1 MLGTLVLAVV
11 VVAVLISLR
20 IYSGLDSAARAER
33 ALVTAQQQLDDVM
46 LIQLE
51 QEAGVRGYVAS
62 GASFFLEDEPT
73 GHRRFVQ
80 TLRAFEQTTAG
91 LGIGQMPSSI
101 AELRS
106 LHQTWEQNV
115 AVPLRRNPHGPGAMM
130 RQTLGKVITDQLA
143 GDTSGVNGLLQQR
156 LDGVQLELRR
166 RIDQALIGGLA
177 SVLVFGFI
185 TFIFLTAR
193 TKMLAVLR
201 RERSIVDTLQ
211 TAFRSDL
218 DALPGARI
226 GTAYTSA
233 DLDAAVGGDLFDVR
247 RLDATHGLI
256 VMADVSGKGVT
267 AAVNTAFVKYSIRT
281 LALKTRDPAAILDE
295 FNRVFLDTIK
305 DPNLFV
311 VAFVGV
317 LDSERAIMTYASAG
331 HAGAWRRHDAR
342 VEQLDVTGPII
353 GLDPSFGYQSAT
365 LELEGGDMIVL
376 ATDGLTEART
386 KDGSLLEVEGAAEL
400 LRAAPAEP
408 QACADTLIA
417 AVRTMGGGVL
427 HDDLALLAIAIEGS
441 AFQGPGTAG
450 DFTGPHDAVPA
461 EMSGR

>member
-1 MLGTLVLAVV
+1 MLILAIVV
-11 VVAVLISLR
+11 VSVLISLR

-33 ALVTAQQQLDDVM
+33 ALVAAQQQLDDVV

-62 GASFFLEDEPT
+62 GESFFLEDEPT
-73 GHRRFVQ
+73 GHRRFKQ
-80 TLRAFEQTTAG
+80 TLDAFGQTTAD
-91 LGIGQMPSSI
+91 LGIAQMHSSI

-106 LHQTWEQNV
+106 LHDTWEKNV
-115 AVPLRRNPHGPGAMM
+115 AAPLRKNPHGPGAMM
-130 RQTLGKVITDQLA
+130 RQTLGKVITDELA
-143 GDTSGVNGLLQQR
+143 GDTSRVNGLLQQR
-156 LDGVQLELRR
+156 LEGVQLELRR

-177 SVLVFGFI
+177 SVLVFGLI

-201 RERSIVDTLQ
+201 RERSIVDTLG

-247 RLDATHGLI
+247 RLDATHGL
-256 VMADVSGKGVT
+256 VVLADVSGKGVA

-281 LALKTRDPAAILDE
+281 LALDRRDPAAILDA
-295 FNRVFLDTIK
+295 FNRIFLDTIK

-317 LDSERAIMTYASAG
+317 LDSEQGILTYASAG
-331 HAGAWRRHDAR
+331 HAGAWRRHGSV
-342 VEQLDVTGPII
+342 VEQLEVTGPII
-353 GLDPSFGYQSAT
+353 GLDPSFVYHSAT
-365 LELEGGDMIVL
+365 LELEGGDTIVL

-386 KDGSLLEVEGAAEL
+386 KGGELLEVEGAAVL
-400 LRAAPAEP
+400 LRTAPLEP
-408 QACADTLIA
+408 QACADALIA
-417 AVRTMGGGVL
+417 AVRAMGGGVL
-427 HDDLALLAIAIEGS
+427 HDDLALLAIAIEGRPS
-441 AFQGPGTAG
+441 GAVARAR
-450 DFTGPHDAVPA
+450 DDVPA
-461 EMSGR
+461 ELLGPVR